1 MMDWNRNGKID
12 MQDRFITHQ
21 IIHDKTDYNH
31 IKNSKNS
38 NSNSKIPAI
47 LVAIFVIMCVCAITN
62 GIIVV
67 TFWVADKVYF
77 KEDENSEH
85 IIKNHNYEYND
96 NYKDDNNYGTS
107 TYDSYNSQQSTQE
120 KNETETEK
128 YSNTTHSNSNDRDA
142 LSLISPHLVHSRP
155 ASRALD
161 GRARCPSAKATRR
174 CGSHR
179 LDTVALDSH

>member
-31 IKNSKNS
+31 IKNSKKS

-47 LVAIFVIMCVCAITN
+47 LVAIFVIMCVFAITN

-77 KEDENSEH
+77 KENENSEH

-120 KNETETEK
+120 KNERETEK
-128 YSNTTHSNSNDRDA
+128 YSNTTHSNSNDITEDPYNAKDYPDVEDFYYDNYYDFFDYEDA
-142 LSLISPHLVHSRP
+142 EDYYNEW
-155 ASRALD
+155 AN
-161 GRARCPSAKATRR
+161 
-174 CGSHR
+174 
-179 LDTVALDSH
+179 